1 MIYQCFILRLDCPG
15 PFHKIM
21 TVSNEKID
29 YILKQRVWQHSFNTA
44 VTSQN
49 NLIRRIFAKYHFFIF
64 LAELEDR
71 KLDLEGEVFDMLF
84 TLTDFL
90 AFKEMFVSYKVSK
103 QESTSL
109 SLQEI
114 LSVTSLGNSPPPTSV
129 SDQA

>member
-49 NLIRRIFAKYHFFIF
+49 NLIRRIFALTFLHACKYIRVIQISVRGLQKLKH
-64 LAELEDR
+64 EDANLGHADR
-71 KLDLEGEVFDMLF
+71 
-84 TLTDFL
+84 
-90 AFKEMFVSYKVSK
+90 FKGF
-103 QESTSL
+103 
-109 SLQEI
+109 EI
-114 LSVTSLGNSPPPTSV
+114 RI
-129 SDQA
+129 

>member
-1 MIYQCFILRLDCPG
+1 M
-15 PFHKIM
+15 
-21 TVSNEKID
+21 
-29 YILKQRVWQHSFNTA
+29 
-44 VTSQN
+44 
-49 NLIRRIFAKYHFFIF
+49 
-64 LAELEDR
+64 
-71 KLDLEGEVFDMLF
+71 DLEGEVFDMLF
-84 TLTDFL
+84 ALTDFL

>member
-1 MIYQCFILRLDCPG
+1 MKILFTFLAEKKSVMDQQEVYLLNFYQQI
-15 PFHKIM
+15 I
-21 TVSNEKID
+21 VIS
-29 YILKQRVWQHSFNTA
+29 
-44 VTSQN
+44 SQN
-49 NLIRRIFAKYHFFIF
+49 NIQKYRTN
-64 LAELEDR
+64 LA
-71 KLDLEGEVFDMLF
+71 GEVFDMLF

>member
-1 MIYQCFILRLDCPG
+1 M
-15 PFHKIM
+15 
-21 TVSNEKID
+21 
-29 YILKQRVWQHSFNTA
+29 
-44 VTSQN
+44 VT
-49 NLIRRIFAKYHFFIF
+49 KYHFFTF

-103 QESTSL
+103 QQSTSL

-129 SDQA
+129 SDQV